1 MDNEQF
7 EKKLKLCLQK
17 LNKEVDLDW
26 CEIVEELGLDVT
38 SDHLRKTAYG
48 IKEYDDYIKGKTK
61 EMIAD
66 EAYQK
71 LLEKEIELEKK
82 KVKIRDE
89 RNLLKLIL
97 KMLNLN

>member
-26 CEIVEELGLDVT
+26 CEIVEELGLDVS

-48 IKEYDDYIKGKTK
+48 IKEYDDYIKSKTK
-61 EMIAD
+61 EMIAQ
-66 EAYQK
+66 EEYEK
-71 LLEKEIELEKK
+71 LLNKELEIKK
-82 KVKIRDE
+82 KK
-89 RNLLKLIL
+89 
-97 KMLNLN
+97 